1 MKKTLGLLL
10 LIFVMFLLVGC
21 NPTTDPDDEGD
32 INFDEYDEEELR
44 EALGD
49 SYRITYKITVTDEDG
64 TDTTTFTIAVDDEY
78 VFYSFEDEGYLFS
91 ATTGYLLDLEEET
104 KEELPEILYHALKDS
119 IGQIDDYMFAWF
131 VDLNSDLVNFKG
143 NGTVIN
149 RPVKIYEFSYG
160 SGEFAMTMR
169 YHVDNQL
176 NIALKYEYTIGES
189 SVVWEITELKIDN
202 INLTDYLDYETV
214 VG

>member
-78 VFYSFEDEGYLFS
+78 IFYSFEDEGYLFS
-91 ATTGYLLDLEEET
+91 ATTGYLL
-104 KEELPEILYHALKDS
+104 I
-119 IGQIDDYMFAWF
+119 
-131 VDLNSDLVNFKG
+131 
-143 NGTVIN
+143 
-149 RPVKIYEFSYG
+149 
-160 SGEFAMTMR
+160 
-169 YHVDNQL
+169 
-176 NIALKYEYTIGES
+176 
-189 SVVWEITELKIDN
+189 
-202 INLTDYLDYETV
+202 
-214 VG
+214 

>member
-1 MKKTLGLLL
+1 MKKTVGLLL

-131 VDLNSDLVNFKG
+131 VDLNSDLVNLK
-143 NGTVIN
+143 VMN
-149 RPVKIYEFSYG
+149 RY
-160 SGEFAMTMR
+160 
-169 YHVDNQL
+169 Q
-176 NIALKYEYTIGES
+176 S
-189 SVVWEITELKIDN
+189 SSQ
-202 INLTDYLDYETV
+202 NL
-214 VG
+214 